1 MPCPTPSDF
10 NDLIVSL
17 EAPVCEQLRK
27 LGQLSKAVSDAYS
40 CIYNE
45 NLTFTEAFAQ
55 KICATGCGGDV
66 ASTTPGGG
74 TSTTTT
80 ASAPTNQ
87 DFEVPGSYIFT
98 VPAGVTSITI
108 NAVGGGGAG
117 GAHGSPFSPACP
129 NFSTNLW
136 TASGGGSGQ
145 RRIRTITV
153 APRSTI
159 NIVVGAGGITT
170 GFAGQGT
177 DGGLSSA
184 TSGVIVV
191 AGAAGRGGYA
201 GCCLNGPF
209 PGGAGGTGGSGGTSE
224 NGNPGGPTIVGGC
237 VNGAAGVSVSNW
249 GNWGA
254 GSAGNPLAENN
265 PATGGAVRL
274 TW

>member
-108 NAVGGGGAG
+108 NAVGGGGG
-117 GAHGSPFSPACP
+117 GGCRGSAYAPACP
-129 NFSTNLW
+129 SPSTNPW
-136 TASGGGSGQ
+136 RASGGGSGQ
-145 RRIRTITV
+145 RRIRTIAV
-153 APRSTI
+153 VPLSTI
-159 NIVVGAGGITT
+159 NIVVGNAGSASGY
-170 GFAGQGT
+170 GQGT
-177 DGGLSSA
+177 DGSLSSA
-184 TSGVIVV
+184 TSGVTVV

-201 GCCLNGPF
+201 GCCFDGPF

-254 GSAGNPLAENN
+254 GSAGNPLAETN